1 MLLAFIPARGGSKGI
16 PRKNLALLAG
26 KPLIEYTV
34 EAALASSC
42 IDDILLS
49 TDDEEIAAVCAR
61 AGVAT
66 RYRRPAPLAG
76 DDAPMLA
83 ALQHGLEWQARERGS
98 TPDEVL
104 LLQPTSPLRT
114 AVDIDG
120 AVERFGKA
128 APTRSPAFTAWS
140 SIPAS
145 AWRSAARVGATWC
158 RRRRGRR
165 GARTTAAA
173 TFFSTVRCIWRAPR
187 RSSGSGASSCPV
199 SRCSTRCRASG
210 ASTST
215 HRWIW
220 SWPKPCSG
228 CAGERCCDRHGAAGH
243 AAKSAST
250 SPPKR
255 ASGRA
260 VDRLKMACVMT
271 GGSARIPGIST

>member
-120 AVERFGKA
+120 AVERFRQSGA
-128 APTRSPAFTAWS
+128 DTL
-140 SIPAS
+140 AS
-145 AWRSAARVGATWC
+145 VHRLVEHPSECVALGGEGWRYLVPPPPRAARRQDYRGSYFFLNGAVYL
-158 RRRRGRR
+158 
-165 GARTTAAA
+165 ARTAALLRERR
-173 TFFSTVRCIWRAPR
+173 FVVPGVTVLYEMPR
-187 RSSGSGASSCPV
+187 
-199 SRCSTRCRASG
+199 
-210 ASTST
+210 
-215 HRWIW
+215 
-220 SWPKPCSG
+220 
-228 CAGERCCDRHGAAGH
+228 ERGIDVD
-243 AAKSAST
+243 
-250 SPPKR
+250 SPLDLEL
-255 ASGRA
+255 AEA
-260 VDRLKMACVMT
+260 VLGMR
-271 GGSARIPGIST
+271 R

>member
-1 MLLAFIPARGGSKGI
+1 MVLAFIPARGGSKGI

-34 EAALASSC
+34 DAALSSSC

-49 TDDEEIAAVCAR
+49 TDNEEIAAVCAR

-76 DDAPMLA
+76 DDARCWRRWSRPRMVGA
-83 ALQHGLEWQARERGS
+83 RARQHARR
-98 TPDEVL
+98 VL

-120 AVERFGKA
+120 AVERFGQA

-140 SIPAS
+140 NIPSECVALGGEG
-145 AWRSAARVGATWC
+145 WRYLVPPPPRAA
-158 RRRRGRR
+158 

-228 CAGERCCDRHGAAGH
+228 CAGERCCDRHGAAV
-243 AAKSAST
+243 T
-250 SPPKR
+250 PRR
-255 ASGRA
+255 AR
-260 VDRLKMACVMT
+260 VLPRR
-271 GGSARIPGIST
+271 SARAAGQSTG